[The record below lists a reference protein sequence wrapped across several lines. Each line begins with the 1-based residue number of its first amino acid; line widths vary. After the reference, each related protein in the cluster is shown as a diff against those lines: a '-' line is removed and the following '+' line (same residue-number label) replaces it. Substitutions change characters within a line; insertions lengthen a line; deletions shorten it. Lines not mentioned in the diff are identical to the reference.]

1 MVMASSLLA
10 GLPAAVPKLPD
21 RQVRR
26 GSAARLVLKL
36 PLLAP
41 IPAAVQLAV
50 KRGLVRWM

>member
-1 MVMASSLLA
+1 MASSLLA
-10 GLPAAVPKLPD
+10 GLPAAVLKLPD

-36 PLLAP
+36 PLLVP

-50 KRGLVRWM
+50 KRALVRWM